1 MKIGGNLMDENDEGN
16 VKNALNYLKSYKM
29 DADAQ
34 QKTKVDDDIELE
46 QEQSNKYGYPNL
58 LADTTL
64 ERRYIGLI
72 LNQIKAIFYLIT
84 SFLSFLLCFPL
95 LLFLSFHQLLLYIQC
110 DIFRSIVYLHVQQ

>member
-64 ERRYIGLI
+64 ERRYIGSDISQEYCRIANKRLEK
-72 LNQIKAIFYLIT
+72 LKGEKSFNSGNFLLYLIQKSLIKI
-84 SFLSFLLCFPL
+84 SFL
-95 LLFLSFHQLLLYIQC
+95 
-110 DIFRSIVYLHVQQ
+110 